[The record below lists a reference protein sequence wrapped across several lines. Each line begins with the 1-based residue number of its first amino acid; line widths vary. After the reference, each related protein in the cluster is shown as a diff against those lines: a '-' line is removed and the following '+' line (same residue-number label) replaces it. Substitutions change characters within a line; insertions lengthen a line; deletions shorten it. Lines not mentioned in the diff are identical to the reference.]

1 MASCT
6 VCGKGGAKILCM
18 GCGKMVCEGC
28 TFEVRGVKYCNN
40 CKSVAQEFQ
49 KSASHPTYT
58 PDAGET
64 EVRRK
69 HAVYDTTAD
78 AKWEK
83 HFDSSTM
90 IEVSSSSI
98 REIRGRIDLSSAYT
112 ATGAR
117 VVAHLLDIA
126 LCMIL
131 GFIIAFA
138 LLPNVENPLTMT
150 LEESFE
156 KDSLALKAISAAIV
170 GFILLFIER
179 LILNS
184 FGGITLG
191 RLFTGTKLVAVSGAP
206 AGIFRGVLHA
216 ILSTVLDLMNLIGW
230 ILFLIS
236 SAMNKKGQAL
246 HDVIA
251 GTCVVSS
258 EQWKKACAAAI
269 LQRDKERAGVVPA
282 QAAPQAG
289 GAAVAAAGAAT
300 VAAKVPPKP
309 LELPPED
316 EILSPFATY
325 DEYEPAEDTGDET
338 DREGEDTDR
347 YNEDSDDNDDE
358 HSTDI
363 RDPYN
368 Y

>member
-58 PDAGET
+58 PDEGET
-64 EVRRK
+64 ETRRK
-69 HAVYDTTAD
+69 HTVFDTTAD

-83 HFDSSTM
+83 HFDSSSM
-90 IEVSSSSI
+90 IEVSTSTI
-98 REIRGRIDLSSAYT
+98 REIRGRINLSNAYT
-112 ATGAR
+112 STGTR

-138 LLPNVENPLTMT
+138 LLPNIENPLTMT
-150 LEESFE
+150 LEEVFINSFTLNAV
-156 KDSLALKAISAAIV
+156 STVIV
-170 GFILLFIER
+170 GFVLLFIER
-179 LILNS
+179 ILLNS

-191 RLFTGTKLVAVSGAP
+191 RLFTGIKLVATSGAS
-206 AGIFRGVLHA
+206 AGIVRGVLHA
-216 ILSTVLDLMNLIGW
+216 ILSTVLDLLILIGW

-246 HDVIA
+246 HDVVA
-251 GTCVVSS
+251 GTCVVNN

-282 QAAPQAG
+282 QAAPKAAG
-289 GAAVAAAGAAT
+289 TAVAAAAST
-300 VAAKVPPKP
+300 VQPKP

-325 DEYEPAEDTGDET
+325 DEYEPAEDTGEET
-338 DREGEDTDR
+338 DREGEDSDR
-347 YNEDSDDNDDE
+347 YDIDSDDNDDE